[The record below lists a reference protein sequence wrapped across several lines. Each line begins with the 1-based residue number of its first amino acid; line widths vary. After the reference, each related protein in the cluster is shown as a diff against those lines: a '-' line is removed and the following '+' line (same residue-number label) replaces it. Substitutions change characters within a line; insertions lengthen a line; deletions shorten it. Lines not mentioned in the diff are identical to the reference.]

1 MGERNVVMSSSNLMQ
16 ANVGR
21 ERCVDD
27 VINRGTVLREGVV
40 VPSIVSSSS
49 VERVQ
54 ERSME
59 GV

>member
-21 ERCVDD
+21 ERRVDD
-27 VINRGTVLREGVV
+27 VVNRGTVLREGVV
-40 VPSIVSSSS
+40 IPSVVSSSS

>member
-21 ERCVDD
+21 ERRVDD

-40 VPSIVSSSS
+40 IPSVVSSSS

-59 GV
+59 GL